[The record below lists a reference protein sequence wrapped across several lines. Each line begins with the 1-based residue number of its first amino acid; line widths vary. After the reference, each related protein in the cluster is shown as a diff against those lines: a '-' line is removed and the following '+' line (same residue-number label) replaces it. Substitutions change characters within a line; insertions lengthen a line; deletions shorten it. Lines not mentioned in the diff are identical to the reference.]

1 MEWPDNGGDYGGK
14 EDEAQ
19 LLERVHAR
27 ARAMA
32 RRLVKSRDRADDLA
46 QEAAAECLMRL
57 RSRTWDVAPE
67 RLDAYV
73 ATIVRRRRKLMR
85 SQRRQAAARDWTYL
99 SEISASTRAWMN
111 PETQW
116 QERELAALYDTTL
129 ASLPP
134 RCRQAFI
141 AVREH
146 DESYAEAART
156 LGVSEKMIAKFITQ
170 AQRVFRSVLR
180 ERGIRVPPEKRRVRI
195 APTTF
200 VSRQKRSAT
209 EATGPRTDANE
220 RAVAERETR
229 ARAREAEFEAQLA
242 AFRRTS
248 AFLRAELEA
257 REAEEGKP
265 ALLGPL

>member
-1 MEWPDNGGDYGGK
+1 MESPDDGGDGGRK

-19 LLERVHAR
+19 LLERVHAS

-32 RRLVKSRDRADDLA
+32 RRLVKSRDRADDIA
-46 QEAAAECLMRL
+46 QDAAAECLTRL
-57 RSRTWDVAPE
+57 RGGTWDVTPE

-73 ATIVRRRRKLMR
+73 ATIVWRRRSLMR

-99 SEISASTRAWMN
+99 REIAASTRAWMD

-116 QERELAALYDTTL
+116 QERELTALYNTTL
-129 ASLPP
+129 ESLPP

-146 DESYAEAART
+146 DQSYAEAART

-170 AQRVFRSVLR
+170 AQRVFRVALR
-180 ERGIRVPPEKRRVRI
+180 ARGIRVPPEKRRAVT
-195 APTTF
+195 APTAF
-200 VSRQKRSAT
+200 VTRAT
-209 EATGPRTDANE
+209 VDADDAWARHMDAKDRAAGE
-220 RAVAERETR
+220 RAARE
-229 ARAREAEFEAQLA
+229 RAREAEFEAQLA

-248 AFLRAELEA
+248 AFLKAELEA
-257 REAEEGKP
+257 REAEEGP
-265 ALLGPL
+265 VELEPIA